1 MYRGG
6 GRAWQNFINLI
17 TSRSPWSV
25 SISEPTAC
33 RKREPI
39 ASRSLFE
46 PCSFAISSQGVVHLI
61 VPVGNLSAG
70 ALAPFKL
77 VKAFGVLPRSADAS
91 ALLADTIRSEENTS
105 ELQSLMR
112 ISYAVFCLNKKQNN
126 ITYTQC

>member
-91 ALLADTIRSEENTS
+91 SRSEEHTS
-105 ELQSLMR
+105 ELQSIMP
-112 ISYAVFCLNKKQNN
+112 
-126 ITYTQC
+126 

>member
-1 MYRGG
+1 MIPPPPRSTRTDTRFPDTTLFRNHVIYRGG

-61 VPVGNLSAG
+61 VPVGTLSAG
-70 ALAPFKL
+70 ALAPL
-77 VKAFGVLPRSADAS
+77 
-91 ALLADTIRSEENTS
+91 NTLGR
-105 ELQSLMR
+105 ERVRKRVCQ
-112 ISYAVFCLNKKQNN
+112 
-126 ITYTQC
+126 